1 MLESST
7 NPKGKTMKKKRSHK
21 AKKTYVTNPA
31 KRSRSHRRSYKANPA
46 KRHRRHY
53 KRNPGSNIKEIGITI
68 GTAAAGAIL
77 GPKLFSK
84 LPLSPMLSNL
94 AMAAVGAGLAYVGRR
109 KPVLMG
115 LGAGLAVAGISRAAV
130 NAVPML
136 AGDGEMTPEQSAAVL
151 AELTASAPQYS
162 GEAEDSLNGS
172 FEGSFNGSFQ
182 GSDTL

>member
-31 KRSRSHRRSYKANPA
+31 KRSRRRSYKANPA
-46 KRHRRHY
+46 KRSRRHY
-53 KRNPGSNIKEIGITI
+53 KRNPSSDIKDLGITI
-68 GTAAAGAIL
+68 GTAAAGAII

-94 AMAAVGAGLAYVGRR
+94 AMAAVGAGVAYVGRR

-115 LGAGLAVAGISRAAV
+115 LGAGLAIAGISRAAV

-151 AELTASAPQYS
+151 AELTASAPEYS
-162 GEAEDSLNGS
+162 GESEETLSGSFNGSFNGS
-172 FEGSFNGSFQ
+172 FEGSQ
-182 GSDTL
+182 EM